1 MHPAFHQVIVTD
13 RTKEIERAAQRARL
27 WREPRQPRAAERARL
42 WRRESRQPRA
52 AGAEPVALRLNR
64 VHDREALT
72 QLAALEGRPLP
83 PGPFVVAEVNG
94 AVVAAMP
101 LGPGGALADP
111 FRPTAEILPL
121 LALRAA
127 QLSPPGRRFGLT
139 ERAVRWIAS
148 RG

>member
-1 MHPAFHQVIVTD
+1 MHPAFHQVIAAE
-13 RTKEIERAAQRARL
+13 RSKEIERAAERTRL
-27 WREPRQPRAAERARL
+27 RRRESLQPRAAT
-42 WRRESRQPRA
+42 
-52 AGAEPVALRLNR
+52 AEPVALRLDR

-72 QLAALEGRPLP
+72 ELAALEGRPLP

-101 LGPGGALADP
+101 LGTGAVLADP

-121 LALRAA
+121 LALRAT
-127 QLSPPGRRFGLT
+127 QLSPPRRRFGLT
-139 ERAVRWIAS
+139 KRAARWIAS